1 MVGLVKWEHKRL
13 WPFYEWVRFP
23 HLTPKRKE
31 KYMIPIEAIIGLT
44 MLVWYVIWS
53 VTVFKNQR
61 KQSDLQE
68 KIFNES
74 VTQTNAL
81 NDILMELKDLNSK
94 HK

>member
-1 MVGLVKWEHKRL
+1 MIVAHVFSGSNPLHHPK
-13 WPFYEWVRFP
+13 
-23 HLTPKRKE
+23 KRKE

>member
-1 MVGLVKWEHKRL
+1 VGSIPTSHPK
-13 WPFYEWVRFP
+13 
-23 HLTPKRKE
+23 KRKE

>member
-1 MVGLVKWEHKRL
+1 VGSI
-13 WPFYEWVRFP
+13 P
-23 HLTPKRKE
+23 HTHPKKRKE